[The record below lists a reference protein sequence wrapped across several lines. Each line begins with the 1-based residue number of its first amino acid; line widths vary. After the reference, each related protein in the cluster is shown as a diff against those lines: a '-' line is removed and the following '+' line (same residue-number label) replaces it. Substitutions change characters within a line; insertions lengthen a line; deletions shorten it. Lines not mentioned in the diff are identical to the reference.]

1 MTPTP
6 CAPQPAH
13 TPDTIS
19 ILLVEDNAI
28 VAFDMRQRLQKL
40 GYRVLE
46 SVASGEEAIEA
57 VSRQAPSLV
66 LMDIFLEGAIDGI
79 EAAKAILEKTRIP
92 IIFLTGHDD
101 EETLNRAKIT
111 ETFGYIIKPAES
123 RDLHVAI
130 EIALYKHAAALAL
143 QKSEQQYRLLFNSM
157 LNGFALHEVV
167 LSDSGR
173 PTDLLFLDVNPAFA
187 SFFDLP
193 AGDIVGRRL
202 RQLSDKV
209 EPYWIDILS
218 KTALTRESIRFDSF
232 AGFVG
237 RHFSVVA
244 FSPQPRQVAAI
255 FEDTTR
261 RKDAEKHL
269 QHRTFHD
276 SLTNLPNRAL
286 CLDRIKQAME
296 RSQVR
301 EDYLFAVVQ
310 VDIDRFK
317 DVNDSLGHLVG
328 DQLLRSIGRILLD
341 TVSAID
347 TVARLGDDEFVVL
360 LEELPSKKAGTAAI
374 RRIKAALNDTLD
386 IDSHTIHISACL
398 GALFG
403 PNDYASPENYLQGA
417 NIALRHAQEQG
428 LDQLRFYAPEMQD
441 KALRKLDT
449 ETRLRNA
456 IREDEFRLALQPIF
470 SIGQTPALSG
480 FEALLR
486 WKPRDRDWVP
496 PGEFIPI
503 AEQTGLILPIG
514 QWVLEQACKVL
525 SAWAEKY
532 PGNELSIS
540 VNLSA
545 RQFSSP
551 DLVQNLFDCLRL
563 NRVNPHQIKLEITE
577 SDVMT
582 NPEATIQKL
591 RLMKELGVAILVD
604 DFGTG
609 YSSMSYLQRF
619 PIDTLKIDR
628 SFVTQLD
635 RHANRVIVRT
645 IVNLAHSLGLSVV
658 AEGIE
663 TEGQYQ
669 ALREMGCEY
678 AQGYHFSRPILLD
691 QVDGFMALHLKKQG
705 RLRPGTAAPPSSPGP

>member
-1 MTPTP
+1 MIAKPT
-6 CAPQPAH
+6 APEPSLI
-13 TPDTIS
+13 PDKTS

-28 VAFDMRQRLQKL
+28 VAFDMQQRLQKL
-40 GYRVLE
+40 GYHIQGT
-46 SVASGEEAIEA
+46 VASGEEAIKA
-57 VSRQAPSLV
+57 VSRRAPSLI
-66 LMDIFLEGAIDGI
+66 LMDIFLDGKIDGI
-79 EAAKAILEKTRIP
+79 EAAKAILENAQIP

-101 EETLNRAKIT
+101 EQTLNRAKIT

-130 EIALYKHAAALAL
+130 EIALYKHAAAQAL
-143 QKSEQQYRLLFNSM
+143 QKSEQQYRLLFDSM

-167 LSDSGR
+167 LSDTGR
-173 PTDLLFLDVNPAFA
+173 PADLFFLDVNPAFA

-193 AGDIVGRRL
+193 AKDIIGRSL

-218 KTALTRESIRFDSF
+218 KTAMSRESIRFDGF
-232 AGFVG
+232 AGFVDK
-237 RHFSVVA
+237 HFSVVA

-255 FEDTTR
+255 FEDTTG

-276 SLTNLPNRAL
+276 ALTNLPNRAL

-328 DQLLRSIGRILLD
+328 DQLLQSVGRILLE

-360 LEELPSKKAGTAAI
+360 LEELPSKKTGAATI
-374 RRIKAALNDTLD
+374 KKIKAALNDNLD
-386 IDSHTIHISACL
+386 IENHSIHISACL

-403 PNDYASPENYLQGA
+403 PNDYHSPENYLQGA

-428 LDQLRFYAPEMQD
+428 LDQLRFYATEMQD
-441 KALRKLDT
+441 KALKKLDT
-449 ETRLRNA
+449 ETRLRHA
-456 IREDEFRLALQPIF
+456 IRENEFHLALQPIF
-470 SIGQTPALSG
+470 FIGQSPVLSG

-486 WKPRDRDWVP
+486 WKPKDKDWVP
-496 PGEFIPI
+496 PSEFIPI

-514 QWVLEQACKVL
+514 QWVLEQSCEVL
-525 SAWAEKY
+525 NSWSQKY

-563 NRVNPHQIKLEITE
+563 NRVNPSQIKLEITE

-635 RHANRVIVRT
+635 KHANRVIVRT

-663 TEGQYQ
+663 TESQYL
-669 ALREMGCEY
+669 ALREMGCEF
-678 AQGYHFSRPILLD
+678 AQGYHFSRPILSD
-691 QVDGFMALHLKKQG
+691 QVDEFIALHLKK
-705 RLRPGTAAPPSSPGP
+705 

>member
-1 MTPTP
+1 MIQTPD
-6 CAPQPAH
+6 APLPDPAH
-13 TPDTIS
+13 PTR

-40 GYRVLE
+40 GYEVQGIIG
-46 SVASGEEAIEA
+46 SGEEAIKA
-57 VSRQAPSLV
+57 VARQTPSLI
-66 LMDIFLEGAIDGI
+66 LMDIFLDGSIDGI
-79 EAAKAILEKTRIP
+79 EAAQAILKDKQIP

-101 EETLNRAKIT
+101 EETLGRAKIT

-130 EIALYKHAAALAL
+130 EIALYKHAAAQAL

-167 LSDSGR
+167 LGDSGKPR
-173 PTDLLFLDVNPAFA
+173 DLLFLDVNPAFA

-193 AGDIVGRRL
+193 AEKIIGNSLRR
-202 RQLSDKV
+202 LSDKV
-209 EPYWIDILS
+209 EPYWIDVLS

-232 AGFVG
+232 AGFVDK
-237 RHFSVVA
+237 HFSVVA
-244 FSPQPRQVAAI
+244 FSPQPGQVAAI
-255 FEDTTR
+255 FEDTTG

-276 SLTNLPNRAL
+276 ALTNLPNRAL

-301 EDYLFAVVQ
+301 DDYLFAVVQ
-310 VDIDRFK
+310 LDIDRFK

-328 DQLLRSIGRILLD
+328 DQLLQSIGKILLE

-360 LEELPSKKAGTAAI
+360 LEELPSKKAGAAAI
-374 RRIKAALNDTLD
+374 KKIKAALHGTLD
-386 IDSHTIHISACL
+386 IENHPIHISACL

-403 PNDYASPENYLQGA
+403 PKPYASPENYLQGA

-428 LDQLRFYAPEMQD
+428 LDQLRFYSTEMQD
-441 KALRKLDT
+441 KALKKLDT

-456 IREDEFRLALQPIF
+456 IRENEFHLALQPIF
-470 SIGQTPALSG
+470 LIAEQPVLSG

-486 WKPRDRDWVP
+486 WKPKDKGWVSP
-496 PGEFIPI
+496 SEFIPI

-514 QWVLEQACKVL
+514 QWVLEQSCKVL
-525 SAWAEKY
+525 RSWAKKY
-532 PGNELSIS
+532 RGNELSIS

-551 DLVQNLFDCLRL
+551 DLVQNLYDCLRL
-563 NRVNPHQIKLEITE
+563 NRVNPRQIKLEITE

-635 RHANRVIVRT
+635 KHANRVIVRT

-663 TEGQYQ
+663 SQSQYL
-669 ALREMGCEY
+669 ALREMGCEF

-691 QVDGFMALHLKKQG
+691 KVDEFIAAQVWKK
-705 RLRPGTAAPPSSPGP
+705 

>member
-1 MTPTP
+1 MIAKPT
-6 CAPQPAH
+6 APEPSLI
-13 TPDTIS
+13 PDKTS

-28 VAFDMRQRLQKL
+28 VAFDMQQRLQKL
-40 GYRVLE
+40 GYHIQGT
-46 SVASGEEAIEA
+46 VASGEEAIEA
-57 VSRQAPSLV
+57 VSRRAPSLI
-66 LMDIFLEGAIDGI
+66 LMDIFLDGKIDGI
-79 EAAKAILEKTRIP
+79 EAAKAILENAQIP

-101 EETLNRAKIT
+101 EQTLNRAKIT

-130 EIALYKHAAALAL
+130 EIALYKHAAAQAL
-143 QKSEQQYRLLFNSM
+143 QKSEQQYRLLFDSM

-167 LSDSGR
+167 LSDTGR
-173 PTDLLFLDVNPAFA
+173 PADLLFLDVNPAFA

-193 AGDIVGRRL
+193 AKDIIGRSL
-202 RQLSDKV
+202 RQLSERV
-209 EPYWIDILS
+209 EPYWIDVLS
-218 KTALTRESIRFDSF
+218 KTAMSRESIRFDGF
-232 AGFVG
+232 AGFVDK
-237 RHFSVVA
+237 HFSVVA

-255 FEDTTR
+255 FEDTTG

-276 SLTNLPNRAL
+276 ALTNLPNRAL

-328 DQLLRSIGRILLD
+328 DQLLQSVGRILVE

-360 LEELPSKKAGTAAI
+360 LEELPSKKTGAATI
-374 RRIKAALNDTLD
+374 KKIKAALNDNLA
-386 IDSHTIHISACL
+386 IENHSIHISACL

-403 PNDYASPENYLQGA
+403 PNDYHSPENYLQGA

-428 LDQLRFYAPEMQD
+428 LDQLRFYATEMQD
-441 KALRKLDT
+441 KALKKLDT
-449 ETRLRNA
+449 ETRLRHA
-456 IREDEFRLALQPIF
+456 IRENEFHLALQPIF
-470 SIGQTPALSG
+470 FIGQSPVLSG

-486 WKPRDRDWVP
+486 WKPKDKDWVP
-496 PGEFIPI
+496 PSEFIPI

-514 QWVLEQACKVL
+514 QWVLEQSCEVL
-525 SAWAEKY
+525 SSWAEKY

-563 NRVNPHQIKLEITE
+563 NRVNPSQIKLEITE

-635 RHANRVIVRT
+635 KHANRVIVRT

-663 TEGQYQ
+663 TESQYL
-669 ALREMGCEY
+669 ALREMGCEF
-678 AQGYHFSRPILLD
+678 AQGYHFSRPILSD
-691 QVDGFMALHLKKQG
+691 QVDEFIALHLKK
-705 RLRPGTAAPPSSPGP
+705 

>member
-1 MTPTP
+1 MIAKPT
-6 CAPQPAH
+6 APEPSLI
-13 TPDTIS
+13 PDKTS

-28 VAFDMRQRLQKL
+28 VAFDMQQRLQKL
-40 GYRVLE
+40 GYHIQGT
-46 SVASGEEAIEA
+46 VASGEEAIEA
-57 VSRQAPSLV
+57 VSRRAPSLI
-66 LMDIFLEGAIDGI
+66 LMDIFLDGKIDGI
-79 EAAKAILEKTRIP
+79 EAAKAILENTQIP

-101 EETLNRAKIT
+101 EQTLNRAKIT

-130 EIALYKHAAALAL
+130 EIALYKHAAAQAL
-143 QKSEQQYRLLFNSM
+143 QKSEQQYRLLFDSM

-167 LSDSGR
+167 LSDTGR
-173 PTDLLFLDVNPAFA
+173 PADLLFLDVNPAFA

-193 AGDIVGRRL
+193 AKDIIGRSL
-202 RQLSDKV
+202 RQLSDRV

-218 KTALTRESIRFDSF
+218 KTAMSRESIRFDGF
-232 AGFVG
+232 AGFVDK
-237 RHFSVVA
+237 HFSVVA

-255 FEDTTR
+255 FEDTTG

-276 SLTNLPNRAL
+276 ALTNLPNRAL

-328 DQLLRSIGRILLD
+328 DQLLQSVGRILLE

-360 LEELPSKKAGTAAI
+360 LEELPSKKTGAATI
-374 RRIKAALNDTLD
+374 KKIKAALNDNLA
-386 IDSHTIHISACL
+386 IENHSIHISACL

-403 PNDYASPENYLQGA
+403 PNDYHSPENYLQGA

-428 LDQLRFYAPEMQD
+428 LDQLRFYATEMQD
-441 KALRKLDT
+441 KALKKLDT
-449 ETRLRNA
+449 ETRLRHA
-456 IREDEFRLALQPIF
+456 IRENEFHLALQPIF
-470 SIGQTPALSG
+470 FIGQSPVLSG

-486 WKPRDRDWVP
+486 WKPKDKDWVP
-496 PGEFIPI
+496 PSEFIPI

-514 QWVLEQACKVL
+514 QWVLEQSCEVL
-525 SAWAEKY
+525 SSWAEKY

-563 NRVNPHQIKLEITE
+563 NRVNPSQIKLEITE

-635 RHANRVIVRT
+635 KHANRVIVRT

-663 TEGQYQ
+663 TESQYL
-669 ALREMGCEY
+669 ALREMGCEF
-678 AQGYHFSRPILLD
+678 AQGYHFSRPILSD
-691 QVDGFMALHLKKQG
+691 QVDEFIALHLKK
-705 RLRPGTAAPPSSPGP
+705 

>member
-1 MTPTP
+1 MIQNPGIP
-6 CAPQPAH
+6 LSENPQP
-13 TPDTIS
+13 IS

-28 VAFDMRQRLQKL
+28 VAFDMQQRLQKL
-40 GYRVLE
+40 GYQVQGII
-46 SVASGEEAIEA
+46 ASGEEAMEA
-57 VSRQAPSLV
+57 VSRQAPSLI
-66 LMDIFLEGAIDGI
+66 LMDIFLDGRIDGI
-79 EAAKAILEKTRIP
+79 ETAKAILKDTQIP

-101 EETLNRAKIT
+101 EETLGRAKIT

-130 EIALYKHAAALAL
+130 EIALYKHAASQAL

-167 LSDSGR
+167 LGNSGK
-173 PTDLLFLDVNPAFA
+173 PKDLLFLDVNPAFA

-193 AGDIVGRRL
+193 ASAIVAHTL

-209 EPYWIDILS
+209 EPYWIDILA
-218 KTALTRESIRFDSF
+218 KTALTRESIRFDSY

-237 RHFSVVA
+237 KHFSVVA
-244 FSPQPRQVAAI
+244 FSPQPGQVAAI
-255 FEDTTR
+255 FEDTTG
-261 RKDAEKHL
+261 RKNAEKHL

-276 SLTNLPNRAL
+276 ALTNLPNRAL

-301 EDYLFAVVQ
+301 DDYLFAVVQ
-310 VDIDRFK
+310 LDIDRFK

-328 DQLLRSIGRILLD
+328 DQLLQSVGRILLE

-347 TVARLGDDEFVVL
+347 TAARLGDDEFVVL
-360 LEELPSKKAGTAAI
+360 LEELPSKKAGVAAI
-374 RRIKAALNDTLD
+374 KKIKSALHGTLD
-386 IDSHTIHISACL
+386 IENHPIHISACL

-403 PNDYASPENYLQGA
+403 PTEYASPENYLQGA

-428 LDQLRFYAPEMQD
+428 LDQLRFYSTEMQD
-441 KALRKLDT
+441 KAFKKLDT

-456 IREDEFRLALQPIF
+456 IRENEFHLALQPIF
-470 SIGQTPALSG
+470 CIGQSPALSG

-486 WKPRDRDWVP
+486 WKPKDKDWVP
-496 PGEFIPI
+496 PSEFIPI

-514 QWVLEQACKVL
+514 QWIMEQACKVL
-525 SAWAEKY
+525 RSWAKKH
-532 PGNELSIS
+532 PGNGLSIS

-551 DLVQNLFDCLRL
+551 DLVKNLFDCLRH
-563 NRVNPHQIKLEITE
+563 NRVNPQQLKLEITE

-635 RHANRVIVRT
+635 KHANRVIVRT
-645 IVNLAHSLGLSVV
+645 IINLAHSLGLSVV

-663 TEGQYQ
+663 TEAQYQ
-669 ALREMGCEY
+669 ALREMGCEF
-678 AQGYHFSRPILLD
+678 AQGFHFSRPLLPD
-691 QVDGFMALHLKKQG
+691 QVDEFIARHLK
-705 RLRPGTAAPPSSPGP
+705 

>member
-1 MTPTP
+1 MIPTP
-6 CAPQPAH
+6 PTPAPVPAQK
-13 TPDTIS
+13 TT

-28 VAFDMRQRLQKL
+28 VAFDMQQRLQKL
-40 GYRVLE
+40 GYQVLGT
-46 SVASGEEAIEA
+46 VASGEEAIET
-57 VSRQAPSLV
+57 VSLRAPSLI
-66 LMDIFLEGAIDGI
+66 LMDIFLDGRIDGI
-79 EAAKAILEKTRIP
+79 EAAKAILEKTQIP

-130 EIALYKHAAALAL
+130 EIALYKHAAAQAL
-143 QKSEQQYRLLFNSM
+143 QKSEQQYRLLFDSM

-167 LSDSGR
+167 SSDSGR
-173 PTDLLFLDVNPAFA
+173 PADLLFLDVNPAFA

-193 AGDIVGRRL
+193 AKDIIGRSL

-218 KTALTRESIRFDSF
+218 KTAMSRESIRFDSY

-237 RHFSVVA
+237 KHFSVVA
-244 FSPQPRQVAAI
+244 FSPQPSQVAAI
-255 FEDTTR
+255 FEDTTL
-261 RKDAEKHL
+261 RKNAEKHL

-276 SLTNLPNRAL
+276 ALTNLPNRAL

-328 DQLLRSIGRILLD
+328 DQLLQSVGRILLD
-341 TVSAID
+341 KVSAID

-360 LEELPSKKAGTAAI
+360 LEELPSKKVGTATI
-374 RRIKAALNDTLD
+374 KKIKAALNATLN
-386 IDSHTIHISACL
+386 IDNHSIHISACL

-403 PNDYASPENYLQGA
+403 PNDHSSPEIYLQGA
-417 NIALRHAQEQG
+417 NIALRHAQEEG
-428 LDQLRFYAPEMQD
+428 LDQLRFYASEMQD
-441 KALRKLDT
+441 KALKKLDT

-456 IREDEFRLALQPIF
+456 IRENEFHLALQPIF
-470 SIGQTPALSG
+470 FMGHSPVLSG

-486 WKPRDRDWVP
+486 WKPKDKDWVP
-496 PGEFIPI
+496 PSEFIPI

-514 QWVLEQACKVL
+514 DWVMEQACKVL
-525 SAWAEKY
+525 RSWDEKY

-545 RQFSSP
+545 RQFSNP

-563 NRVNPHQIKLEITE
+563 NRVNPQQLKLEITE

-582 NPEATIQKL
+582 NPETTIQKL

-635 RHANRVIVRT
+635 KHANRVIVRT

-663 TEGQYQ
+663 TESQYLG
-669 ALREMGCEY
+669 LREMGCEF

-691 QVDGFMALHLKKQG
+691 QVDAFIAPHLKK
-705 RLRPGTAAPPSSPGP
+705 

>member
-1 MTPTP
+1 MNTHKPLPKKNSLMTSTQH
-6 CAPQPAH
+6 APNTEPPI
-13 TPDTIS
+13 TTS

-28 VAFDMRQRLQKL
+28 VAFDMQQRLQKL
-40 GYRVLE
+40 GYQVQGIIT
-46 SVASGEEAIEA
+46 SGEEAIAA
-57 VSRQAPSLV
+57 VSRQAPSLI
-66 LMDIFLEGAIDGI
+66 LMDIFLDGRIDGI
-79 EAAKAILEKTRIP
+79 EAAKAILENTQIP
-92 IIFLTGHDD
+92 IIFLTAHDD
-101 EETLNRAKIT
+101 EETLGRAKIT

-130 EIALYKHAAALAL
+130 EIALYKHSAAQAL

-167 LSDSGR
+167 TDASGK
-173 PTDLLFLDVNPAFA
+173 PGDLLFLDVNPAFA
-187 SFFDLP
+187 SFFGLP
-193 AGDIVGRRL
+193 AKDIVGRSL
-202 RQLSDKV
+202 RQLSEKV
-209 EPYWIDILS
+209 EPYWIDILA
-218 KTALTRESIRFDSF
+218 KTAMTRESIRFDSF

-237 RHFSVVA
+237 KHFSVVA

-255 FEDTTR
+255 FEDTTK

-276 SLTNLPNRAL
+276 GLTNLPNRAL
-286 CLDRIKQAME
+286 CLDRIQKAME

-301 EDYLFAVVQ
+301 DDYLFAVVQ
-310 VDIDRFK
+310 LDIDRFK

-328 DQLLRSIGRILLD
+328 DQLLQSIGHILLD
-341 TVSAID
+341 TVSAVD

-360 LEELPSKKAGTAAI
+360 LEELPSRKAGTAT
-374 RRIKAALNDTLD
+374 IKKIKSALNRTLN
-386 IDSHTIHISACL
+386 IEHHPIHISACF

-403 PNDYASPENYLQGA
+403 PNEYTLPEYFLQGA

-428 LDQLRFYAPEMQD
+428 LDQLRFYSPEMQD
-441 KALRKLDT
+441 KALKKLDT

-456 IREDEFRLALQPIF
+456 ISENEFFLALQPIF
-470 SIGQTPALSG
+470 SIGQTPTLSG

-486 WKPRDRDWVP
+486 WKPKDKGWVP
-496 PGEFIPI
+496 PSEFIPI

-514 QWVLEQACKVL
+514 QWVLEQSCKVL
-525 SAWAEKY
+525 RSWAEKY
-532 PGNELSIS
+532 PDNAFSVS

-545 RQFSSP
+545 RQFSDP
-551 DLVQNLFDCLRL
+551 DLVQNLFNCIRH
-563 NRVNPHQIKLEITE
+563 NRINPLQLKLEITE

-591 RLMKELGVAILVD
+591 RIMKELGMAILVD

-628 SFVTQLD
+628 SFVTHLD
-635 RHANRVIVRT
+635 KHANRVIVRT

-663 TEGQYQ
+663 TEAQYLT
-669 ALREMGCEY
+669 LREMGCEY

-691 QVDGFMALHLKKQG
+691 QIDEFIREHLKK
-705 RLRPGTAAPPSSPGP
+705 

>member
-1 MTPTP
+1 MIQNPGIP
-6 CAPQPAH
+6 LSENPQP
-13 TPDTIS
+13 IS

-28 VAFDMRQRLQKL
+28 VAFDMQQRLQKL
-40 GYRVLE
+40 GYQVQGII
-46 SVASGEEAIEA
+46 ASGEEAMEA
-57 VSRQAPSLV
+57 VSRQAPSLI
-66 LMDIFLEGAIDGI
+66 LMDIFLDGRIDGI
-79 EAAKAILEKTRIP
+79 ETAKAILKDTQIP

-101 EETLNRAKIT
+101 EETLGRAKIT

-130 EIALYKHAAALAL
+130 EIALYKHAASQAL

-167 LSDSGR
+167 LGNSGK
-173 PTDLLFLDVNPAFA
+173 PKDLLFLDVNPAFA

-193 AGDIVGRRL
+193 ASAIVAHTL

-209 EPYWIDILS
+209 EPYWIDILA
-218 KTALTRESIRFDSF
+218 KTALARESIRFDSY

-237 RHFSVVA
+237 KHFSVVA
-244 FSPQPRQVAAI
+244 FSPQPGQVAAI
-255 FEDTTR
+255 FEDTTG
-261 RKDAEKHL
+261 RKNAEKHL

-276 SLTNLPNRAL
+276 ALTNLPNRAL

-301 EDYLFAVVQ
+301 DDYLFAVVQ
-310 VDIDRFK
+310 LDIDRFK

-328 DQLLRSIGRILLD
+328 DQLLQSVGRILLE

-347 TVARLGDDEFVVL
+347 TAARLGDDEFVVL
-360 LEELPSKKAGTAAI
+360 LEELPSKKAGVAAI
-374 RRIKAALNDTLD
+374 KKIKSALHGTLD
-386 IDSHTIHISACL
+386 IENHPIHISACL

-403 PNDYASPENYLQGA
+403 PTEYASPENYLQGA

-428 LDQLRFYAPEMQD
+428 LDQLRFYSTEMQD
-441 KALRKLDT
+441 KAFKKLDT

-456 IREDEFRLALQPIF
+456 IRENEFHLALQPIF
-470 SIGQTPALSG
+470 CIGQSPALSG

-486 WKPRDRDWVP
+486 WKPKDKDWVP
-496 PGEFIPI
+496 PSEFIPI

-514 QWVLEQACKVL
+514 QWIMEQACKVL
-525 SAWAEKY
+525 RSWAKKH
-532 PGNELSIS
+532 PGNGLSIS

-551 DLVQNLFDCLRL
+551 DLVKNLFDCLRH
-563 NRVNPHQIKLEITE
+563 NRVNPQQLKLEITE

-635 RHANRVIVRT
+635 KHANRVIVRT
-645 IVNLAHSLGLSVV
+645 IINLAHSLGLSVV

-663 TEGQYQ
+663 TEAQYQ
-669 ALREMGCEY
+669 ALREMGCEF
-678 AQGYHFSRPILLD
+678 AQGFHFSRPLLPD
-691 QVDGFMALHLKKQG
+691 QVDEFIARHLK
-705 RLRPGTAAPPSSPGP
+705 